1 LATNILVTLRHPHG
15 DLEIP
20 LKDWME
26 QGPGDRPML
35 RPVAARFEGSNAA
48 LPLSVVPLAYRNNAV
63 SRLMIRAGL
72 IKYPWHPAK
81 PADRSNRR

>member
-1 LATNILVTLRHPHG
+1 MARNILIKLRHPHG

-26 QGPGDRPML
+26 QGPGDRPL
-35 RPVAARFEGSNAA
+35 LQPFAARYEDSDEP
-48 LPLSVVPLAYRNNAV
+48 LPLSVIPLPYRNNAV

-72 IKYPWHPAK
+72 LKSPWHAVP
-81 PADRSNRR
+81 PTDERHRR